1 MNWRR
6 CDSNASSIDT
16 DKAKIPMN
24 FDYTETQGQIRAA
37 VKELCKGF
45 GPEYWRGLAQEGKY
59 PEAFVDAMAEA
70 GWLAALIP
78 EEYGGAGL
86 PLLDACLILQEIN
99 QNGGSAVHCHAQ
111 MYTMASIMRHGSE
124 AQKRRTLP
132 RIADG
137 SLRLQAFGVTEP
149 DAGSNTLAIKT
160 FARKVPGGYVVN
172 GQKIWTS
179 RYSHSHM
186 YLLIARTTPIDA
198 VKKKTDGLSL
208 FLIDIKKAG
217 ASLKATPIRTMI
229 NHHTFQVFIDNLE
242 LSDDDRIGEEGKGFY
257 YLLDSLHSERLLV
270 GSEAIGD
277 GHWFVGKAARYG
289 SERVVFDR
297 PIGANQ
303 GVQFPI
309 ARAHMNIEAAELMR
323 NKAATLFDAGLPCG
337 REATMVKY
345 LASEA
350 AWEAAEAAMTTFGG
364 YGVACEY
371 DIERKWKESR
381 LFRTAPISNN
391 LVLAQVAE
399 HLLGMPRS
407 Y

>member
-1 MNWRR
+1 M
-6 CDSNASSIDT
+6 DFS
-16 DKAKIPMN
+16 
-24 FDYTETQGQIRAA
+24 YTETQVQIRAA
-37 VKELCKGF
+37 VKALCDGF
-45 GPEYWRGLAQEGKY
+45 GPEYWRQCTQDGAY
-59 PEAFVDAMAEA
+59 PEAFVDAMAKA

-78 EEYGGAGL
+78 EEYGGSGL
-86 PLLDACLILQEIN
+86 SLMDACTILEEVN
-99 QNGGSAVHCHAQ
+99 HNGGNSASCHAQ

-124 AQKRRTLP
+124 AQKRKTLP

-149 DAGSNTLAIKT
+149 DAGSNTLRIKT
-160 FARKVPGGYVVN
+160 FARKVAGGYVIN

-186 YLLIARTTPIDA
+186 YLLIARTTPFEE
-198 VKKKTDGLSL
+198 VTKKTEGLSL
-208 FLIDIKKAG
+208 FLVDIAKAG
-217 ASLKATPIRTMI
+217 ASLKAKPIRTMI
-229 NHHTFQVFIDNLE
+229 NHHTFEVFIDNLE
-242 LSDDDRIGEEGKGFY
+242 VTDDDRIGEEGKGFY

-270 GSEAIGD
+270 ASEAIGD
-277 GHWFVGKAARYG
+277 GKWFVEKASRYA

-371 DIERKWKESR
+371 DIERKWKETR